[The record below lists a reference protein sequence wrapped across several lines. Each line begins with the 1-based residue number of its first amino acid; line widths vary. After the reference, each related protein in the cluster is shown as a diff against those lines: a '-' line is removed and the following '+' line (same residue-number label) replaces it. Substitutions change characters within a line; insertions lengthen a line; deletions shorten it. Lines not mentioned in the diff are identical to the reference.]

1 MGLCRTS
8 IGNLCVQGKLQARI
22 WAQLDIRHQYDE
34 DQKGKRSPFWIDSL
48 KPIQLATFDL
58 EEYRTCRNQFTTEEW
73 IDLLLRTIGLEPSHF
88 SRRQKLH
95 YLEKAQEFGI
105 ELFRGKRKRV
115 RNETEVAF
123 QVLPLNAMLAA
134 PASLPCLSLERPDGM
149 RVRIEG
155 QLPDTEYVGR
165 LAACLWK

>member
-1 MGLCRTS
+1 MAKHGRERIPEELWRIAAAH
-8 IGNLCVQGKLQARI
+8 IGGMSVNRVSREFHL
-22 WAQLDIRHQYDE
+22 
-34 DQKGKRSPFWIDSL
+34 S
-48 KPIQLATFDL
+48 
-58 EEYRTCRNQFTTEEW
+58 
-73 IDLLLRTIGLEPSHF
+73 F
-88 SRRQKLH
+88 SRLQ
-95 YLEKAQEFGI
+95 EKAQEFGI

-123 QVLPLNAMLAA
+123 QELPLNAMLAA